1 MLLSLKIFAVVV
13 NDQANTEC
21 SAGVSMRWFDTNVA
35 MFGWNILQRSI
46 LEMQRSVFRVLVYD
60 YAK

>member
-13 NDQANTEC
+13 NDQANAEC
-21 SAGVSMRWFDTNVA
+21 FAGVSMRWSDTNVA

-46 LEMQRSVFRVLVYD
+46 LEMQRNVFRVLVSD